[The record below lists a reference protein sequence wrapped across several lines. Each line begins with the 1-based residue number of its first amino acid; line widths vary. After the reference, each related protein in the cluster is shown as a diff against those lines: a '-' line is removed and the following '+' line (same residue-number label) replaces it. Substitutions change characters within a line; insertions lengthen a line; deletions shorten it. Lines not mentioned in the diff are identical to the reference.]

1 MRRRV
6 RRPSYVDPVLDQR
19 ARAYAIAHGLTDSAV
34 TEAALKKYLDEGC
47 VDEPLVVGRLDG
59 VTAMVNKIQHDLDVL
74 AVAFGGFVKY
84 SFISAPT
91 ATPEGLR
98 RAETVNRAFLQSVSK
113 RLSEG
118 PTFPQEVLEAA
129 PKPRPGP
136 ATPSE
141 RDGRKGGIG
150 T

>member
-19 ARAYAIAHGLTDSAV
+19 ARAYAVAHRLTDSAV
-34 TEAALKKYLDEGC
+34 TQAALKKYLDEGC
-47 VDEPLVVGRLDG
+47 VDEALVVRRLDG
-59 VTAMVNKIQHDLDVL
+59 VTKTVDQLQHDLNVL
-74 AVAFGGFVKY
+74 AVAFSEFARY

-91 ATPEGLR
+91 GTAEGLR
-98 RAETVNRAFLQSVSK
+98 RAETVNRAFLRSVSI

-118 PTFPQEVLEAA
+118 PTFPQEVLEAG
-129 PKPRPGP
+129 PKPPPGP
-136 ATPSE
+136 VPPSGG
-141 RDGRKGGIG
+141 DGRKGGSG